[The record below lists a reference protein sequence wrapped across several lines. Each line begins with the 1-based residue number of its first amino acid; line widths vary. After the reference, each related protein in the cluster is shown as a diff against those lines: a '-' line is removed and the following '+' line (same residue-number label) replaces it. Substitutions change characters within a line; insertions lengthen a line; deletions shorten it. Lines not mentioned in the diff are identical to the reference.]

1 MVEARGLIEF
11 VAVMSRIQP
20 RATWGGRRGGC
31 DQDCHARSGPVAFLP
46 GKGLIAHMR
55 SAPHGWLGSMAAT
68 FDEVDDTYSRF
79 LSFSLPSFSSVKVSE
94 RINILQVNNHHGLCV

>member
-1 MVEARGLIEF
+1 
-11 VAVMSRIQP
+11 
-20 RATWGGRRGGC
+20 
-31 DQDCHARSGPVAFLP
+31 
-46 GKGLIAHMR
+46 
-55 SAPHGWLGSMAAT
+55 MAAT